1 MNKKFNTKASVKD
14 VDKWLED
21 VEQWQENLEKMVG
34 DYEAGFTMKI
44 QESFGEDFE
53 KRMEAWGERFGKE
66 IEFHV
71 KRHSKDVE
79 RWATELSEELT
90 NSMDIEVIV
99 EEAMAAKA
107 DAEHSRTSAMEK
119 AERIA
124 KQRPK
129 APKVFIK
136 RLPTSQRFPNILKE
150 LISNYQKA
158 LSQI

>member
-1 MNKKFNTKASVKD
+1 
-14 VDKWLED
+14 
-21 VEQWQENLEKMVG
+21 
-34 DYEAGFTMKI
+34 MKI
-44 QESFGEDFE
+44 EESFGEDFE
-53 KRMEAWGERFGKE
+53 KRMEAWGERFGKV

-107 DAEHSRTSAMEK
+107 DAEHSRICNGKSRTYSQTK
-119 AERIA
+119 T
-124 KQRPK
+124 KGS
-129 APKVFIK
+129 KVFIK
-136 RLPTSQRFPNILKE
+136 RLPTKSTLPKHSKE

-158 LSQI
+158 SNLNVKYGQVIYAKC